1 MSAYKDFFLLA
12 FTGTFQGVIDV
23 VCEWGSLF
31 VITMENKGAH
41 TGLLIHTFL
50 PVLIIIIWHF
60 CTSRPEFSPS

>member
-31 VITMENKGAH
+31 VITMENK
-41 TGLLIHTFL
+41 
-50 PVLIIIIWHF
+50 VLTQDF
-60 CTSRPEFSPS
+60 